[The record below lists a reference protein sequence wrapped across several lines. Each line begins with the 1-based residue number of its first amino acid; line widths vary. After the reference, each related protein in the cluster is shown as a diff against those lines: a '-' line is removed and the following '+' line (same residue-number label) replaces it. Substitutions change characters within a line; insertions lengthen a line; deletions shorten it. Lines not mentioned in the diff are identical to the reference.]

1 MGPGDRR
8 RQAGAR
14 CVGLGRR
21 HAVPG
26 GAAVIALADFDAE
39 VPAGAI
45 TVAAGPSGSGK
56 STLLRLVACL
66 DAPTEGRLEVGGV
79 TVTGLSA
86 RRLRALRRRTV
97 SYVFQDPAD
106 NLISYL
112 TVREQVELA
121 AALRGAEPAQGM
133 ALLEEVGLGGR
144 LDELPVALSG
154 GEQQRVALVCG
165 AVGAPALLVADEPTA
180 ELDRAS
186 AVLVLDAVQRLRD
199 LGSTV
204 LLSSHDD
211 LVLERAD
218 HLLRLQ
224 DGRLV

>member
-1 MGPGDRR
+1 
-8 RQAGAR
+8 
-14 CVGLGRR
+14 
-21 HAVPG
+21 
-26 GAAVIALADFDAE
+26 VIALADVDAE

-211 LVLERAD
+211 VVLERAD
-218 HLLRLQ
+218 HLLRL
-224 DGRLV
+224 

>member
-1 MGPGDRR
+1 M
-8 RQAGAR
+8 
-14 CVGLGRR
+14 
-21 HAVPG
+21 
-26 GAAVIALADFDAE
+26 IALADVDAE

-211 LVLERAD
+211 VVLERAD
-218 HLLRLQ
+218 HLLRL
-224 DGRLV
+224 

>member
-1 MGPGDRR
+1 
-8 RQAGAR
+8 
-14 CVGLGRR
+14 
-21 HAVPG
+21 
-26 GAAVIALADFDAE
+26 VIALADVDAE

-211 LVLERAD
+211 VVLERAD

>member
-1 MGPGDRR
+1 
-8 RQAGAR
+8 
-14 CVGLGRR
+14 
-21 HAVPG
+21 
-26 GAAVIALADFDAE
+26 VIALADVDAE

>member
-1 MGPGDRR
+1 M
-8 RQAGAR
+8 
-14 CVGLGRR
+14 
-21 HAVPG
+21 
-26 GAAVIALADFDAE
+26 IALADVDAE

>member
-1 MGPGDRR
+1 M
-8 RQAGAR
+8 
-14 CVGLGRR
+14 
-21 HAVPG
+21 
-26 GAAVIALADFDAE
+26 IALADVDAE

-211 LVLERAD
+211 VVLERAD